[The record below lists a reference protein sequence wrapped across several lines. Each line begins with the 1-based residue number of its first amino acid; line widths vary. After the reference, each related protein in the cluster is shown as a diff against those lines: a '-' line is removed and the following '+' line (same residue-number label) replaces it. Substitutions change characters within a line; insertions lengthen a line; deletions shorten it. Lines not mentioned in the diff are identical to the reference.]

1 MVRRR
6 DEVTGV
12 LLVGGASRRFGSPK
26 ALARFQGELL
36 GERAHRLLA
45 GAFGRVL
52 VVGKAGDALQLPF
65 PILDDGSDV
74 RAPIIGL
81 AAGLRAAE
89 TDLAVFLPTD
99 MPLVSDEL
107 LLRLAESAEGFD
119 AAVPQT
125 GPLPGAYR
133 TSALPVLEQRI
144 EAGDYALH
152 RALEELEVRLVELDE
167 AELTNVNSPSDLAAA
182 EGIP

>member
-1 MVRRR
+1 VVRGR

-36 GERAHRLLA
+36 GERAYRLLEDTFEHVIA
-45 GAFGRVL
+45 
-52 VVGKAGDALQLPF
+52 VGKQADELALPF
-65 PILDDGSDV
+65 PVLDDGSDV

-81 AAGLRAAE
+81 TAALRAAS
-89 TDLAVFLPTD
+89 TDLCVVVPTD
-99 MPLVSDEL
+99 APLISAD
-107 LLRLAESAEGFD
+107 LLRDLAEGAQGHD

-133 TSALPVLEQRI
+133 KSALPVLERRI
-144 EAGDYALH
+144 SVADLALY
-152 RALEELEVRLVELDE
+152 RSLEELDVRVVQADE
-167 AELTNVNSPSDLAAA
+167 KLLANVNTPADLAAD